1 MTPNPL
7 APEPPMTDT
16 TNVPAFASPLVTCPW
31 CTRAVPVRDGR
42 IVAHPQAGSG
52 FGAGFDAMAGGHPG
66 APCPLS
72 GTVPWR
78 TGTPDEAAVRRHLQ
92 EHPSNEIR
100 AAHFQVR
107 AMGIFHGIVVAA
119 FETEDETG
127 PVQWGYGFPRDAN
140 EKHHGGI
147 IAMLPADAGKAWAWD
162 FRPFDIH
169 TGEPRVWVDAPN
181 AAEAQSS

>member
-1 MTPNPL
+1 MTI
-7 APEPPMTDT
+7 T
-16 TNVPAFASPLVTCPW
+16 
-31 CTRAVPVRDGR
+31 
-42 IVAHPQAGSG
+42 
-52 FGAGFDAMAGGHPG
+52 
-66 APCPLS
+66 
-72 GTVPWR
+72 
-78 TGTPDEAAVRRHLQ
+78 
-92 EHPSNEIR
+92 R

-162 FRPFDIH
+162 FRPFDLH